1 MKKTAACILAFVFS
15 VASVNYVN
23 AEEEVFSSETI
34 PVRMAP
40 NTIIE
45 YINDHEYKIIQGGH
59 HVVPKSS
66 ENTFDENSIVEEN
79 GFCEVPNQELLPDD
93 AIVIEPTL
101 PSAGL
106 RVIYKNNGYIRL
118 VEEPSAA
125 SDPSKSTKSSAAG
138 RASAYGMPLG
148 QYADPGTYYWGEGN
162 NVRINSFNKLVQ
174 GSGRLTSY
182 NDTMGDH
189 NNNLKKGDVAVK
201 WQYINP
207 PHNKLIQV
215 RARKKGSG
223 SIYGDNPTG
232 PYVTKNMYKNDI
244 GSLPNAALDIWKTG
258 VEFFDYSYNS
268 NITLPYG
275 QYCFYR

>member
-45 YINDHEYKIIQGGH
+45 YINDHEYKIIQGGQY
-59 HVVPKSS
+59 VVPKRS
-66 ENTFDENSIVEEN
+66 EQEFDENSIVEEN
-79 GFCEVPNQELLPDD
+79 GFCEVPNPELLPDG

-106 RVIYKNNGYIRL
+106 RVIYKSNGYIRI
-118 VEEPSAA
+118 VEEPNNSARLSRNAKGSA
-125 SDPSKSTKSSAAG
+125 STRGMALGEYAA
-138 RASAYGMPLG
+138 
-148 QYADPGTYYWGEGN
+148 PGTYYWGDYN

-174 GSGRLTSY
+174 GSGRLTTY
-182 NDTMGDH
+182 NDTIGDH
-189 NNNLKKGDVAVK
+189 NNALKKGDVAVK
-201 WQYINP
+201 WQYLNP
-207 PHNKLIQV
+207 PHNTIINV
-215 RARKKGSG
+215 RAQKKGSG
-223 SIYGDNPTG
+223 SVYGDNPTG
-232 PYVTKNMYKNDI
+232 PYVTVRMTKNDI

-258 VEFFDYSYNS
+258 VEFFDYEYNS
-268 NITLPYG
+268 NVTLSG